1 MKADLS
7 AQMPAQSRARLP
19 DSLRARF
26 RIERGGGASNGGFTV
41 DVDLTLPGR
50 GISALFGHSGSG
62 KTTCLRAIAGL
73 ERAPGG
79 YVALGDEVWQDEA
92 HGLFVPVH
100 RRSLGYVFQEAS
112 LFAHLSVRGNLEFG
126 YKRVPAAQRRFHID
140 EVASLLG
147 IAALLDRRPDRLSGG
162 ERQRVAIARALLAS
176 PRLLLMDEPLA
187 ALDHRRKQ
195 EILPYL
201 ERMHDALSIP
211 IVYVSHA
218 PDEVA
223 RLADHLVLLDAGRV
237 VASGPLS
244 ETLARADLPPVF
256 ADDAGVVLDTVL
268 AGHEPDALSRL
279 TFEGGALFVGQR
291 KEAIGTRLRCRIH
304 ARDVSLALERP
315 PSSSI
320 VNLLP
325 ATVTATVDTDTPGHV
340 LVQLRMG
347 PSPLLARI
355 TARSRRELDIAPGR
369 QVWAQIKGVALLD

>member
-1 MKADLS
+1 MDDI
-7 AQMPAQSRARLP
+7 QVRLHI
-19 DSLRARF
+19 DRGAF
-26 RIERGGGASNGGFTV
+26 RL

-50 GISALFGHSGSG
+50 GITALFGPSGSG

-73 ERAPGG
+73 EHVNDG
-79 YVALGDEVWQDEA
+79 YVAVGGAVWQDEA
-92 HGLFVPVH
+92 RRIFVPTH

-112 LFAHLSVRGNLEFG
+112 LFAHLSVRANLEFG
-126 YKRVPAAQRRFHID
+126 MKRVPRSERRFEPD
-140 EVASLLG
+140 EVARLLG
-147 IAALLDRRPDRLSGG
+147 IWELLERRPDRLSGG

-187 ALDHRRKQ
+187 ALDLRRRQ

-211 IVYVSHA
+211 IIYVSHA

-223 RLADHLVLLDAGRV
+223 RLADHLVLLDGGRV

-244 ETLARADLPPVF
+244 ETLARADLPPSF

-268 AGHEPDALSRL
+268 EGHEADALSRL
-279 TFEGGALFVGQR
+279 RFDGGVLYVGQR
-291 KEAIGTRLRCRIH
+291 REAIGTHLRCRIH
-304 ARDVSLALERP
+304 ARDVSLALQRP
-315 PSSSI
+315 GGTSI

-325 ATVTATVDTDTPGHV
+325 ARVTACAATDTPGHV

-347 PSPLLARI
+347 SSPLLARI
-355 TARSRRELDIAPGR
+355 TERSRRELDIVPGR
-369 QVWAQIKGVALLD
+369 ELWVQIKGVALLG

>member
-1 MKADLS
+1 MTAGL
-7 AQMPAQSRARLP
+7 MN
-19 DSLRARF
+19 SLRARF
-26 RIERGGGASNGGFTV
+26 RIDRGDFSV
-41 DVDLTLPGR
+41 DVDLELPGR
-50 GISALFGHSGSG
+50 GISALFGRSGSG

-73 ERAPGG
+73 ERARGG
-79 YVALGDEVWQDEA
+79 YVALGDEVWQDDA
-92 HGLFVPVH
+92 QDVFVPVH
-100 RRSLGYVFQEAS
+100 RRALGYVFQEAS

-126 YKRVPAAQRRFHID
+126 MKRVPRDGRRF
-140 EVASLLG
+140 ELGPVAELLG
-147 IAALLDRRPDRLSGG
+147 IDALLDRRPDLLSGG

-201 ERMHDALSIP
+201 ERMHDELALP

-237 VASGPLS
+237 AASGPLT
-244 ETLARADLPPVF
+244 ETLARADLPPAF
-256 ADDAGVVLDTVL
+256 ADDAGVVWDTVL
-268 AGHEPDALSRL
+268 AGQEPDALSRL
-279 TFEGGALFVGQR
+279 EFAGGVLYVGQR
-291 KEAIGTRLRCRIH
+291 NAPIGTRLRCRIH

-315 PSSSI
+315 PASSI

-325 ATVTATVDTDTPGHV
+325 AVVTATVDTDTPGHV
-340 LVQLRMG
+340 LVQLRVG

-355 TARSRRELDIAPGR
+355 TARSRRELEIAPGR
-369 QVWAQIKGVALLD
+369 QVWAQIKGVALLS